1 MKRFYLLINSFISFV
16 YLELI
21 FKYFVGF
28 KVFENSLIIIVVY
41 AIFLSLLVLLLF
53 SFIKEDK
60 YSKYYKIILFI
71 QGIYFSIQLCIY
83 NLFGFF
89 FEIHSLSGAN
99 QLINFTSES
108 FGQILRN
115 SLGILM
121 LFLPFII
128 NVFLD
133 IKYKKVKSDESISI
147 VLTEFIIVFV
157 LIMCLFTLK
166 INNVS
171 YYEAIGKNNNYSL
184 SINKLGVSGSFG
196 LDALKLI
203 IGYDA
208 PLQIKQEE
216 EIDDLEIVE
225 KNYTYNTLDIDFE
238 KLSNETDDQ
247 EIKDLDLYFESQ
259 KGSLKNDYTS
269 MFKDKNLIYIMAES
283 FNEIAVSKELT
294 PTLYSLIH
302 DGFYFENYYS
312 PDVYSTIGGEFQE
325 LTGLYFV
332 PTSLGIWK
340 SGDNYFPL
348 GLANVFKKEGYSTY
362 AYHNNNYYF
371 QNRDTY
377 LNALGFNNF
386 KACGNGLEEKI
397 GCKWLQSDLEMME
410 NTIEEYINSDK
421 FMVFYA
427 TVSGHGPYDDSNA
440 YSVKY
445 RDLVKEKLG
454 NNYSEAV
461 INYVASQ
468 IELENALSH
477 LVNELKRKD
486 KLDDT
491 VIVLAADHHP
501 YFLSD
506 NEMNE
511 LSDKYRD
518 NTFGIYHSN
527 LIIYNPSIKKQT
539 ISKYCGTSDVLP
551 TVYNLFGIEYDSR
564 LFTGKD
570 IFSNG
575 TGYVIFSDHSWLCD
589 YASYDSS
596 ISKFTSFNKIDIN
609 KKDRE
614 NLYNAVSNKISIARE
629 IIRKDYYRHVFK

>member
-1 MKRFYLLINSFISFV
+1 MKRFYLFINSLLTLI

-28 KVFENSLIIIVVY
+28 KLFENSLIFIFVY
-41 AIFLSLLVLLLF
+41 AIFLSLLILLIF
-53 SFIKEDK
+53 SFINEEK
-60 YSKYYKIILFI
+60 YAKYYKIILFI
-71 QGIYFSIQLCIY
+71 LGIYFSMQLCIY
-83 NLFGFF
+83 KLFGFF
-89 FEIHSLSGAN
+89 FEMHSLSGAN

-108 FGQILRN
+108 FGQIIRN
-115 SLGILM
+115 FLGIIM
-121 LFLPFII
+121 LFMPFII
-128 NVFLD
+128 NIFLD
-133 IKYKKVKSDESISI
+133 IKYKKVKSDEAISI
-147 VLTEFIIVFV
+147 FFIDLLVVFV
-157 LIMCLFTLK
+157 LIMCLFSLR

-171 YYEAIGKNNNYSL
+171 YYEAIGKNNNYTL

-196 LDALKLI
+196 LDSLKLI
-203 IGYDA
+203 INYEP
-208 PLQIKQEE
+208 PLQIKKEE
-216 EIDDLEIVE
+216 VKEREIEI
-225 KNYTYNTLDIDFE
+225 KDYGYNVLDIDFE
-238 KLSNETDDQ
+238 KLANETKDN
-247 EIKDLDLYFESQ
+247 EIKDLDLYFANQ

-269 MFKDKNLIYIMAES
+269 LFKDKNLIYIMAES
-283 FNEIAVSKELT
+283 FNEIAVNKELT

-302 DGFYFENYYS
+302 DAFYFENYYS

-340 SGDNYFPL
+340 QGENYFPL
-348 GLANVFKKEGYSTY
+348 GLGNVFKNEGYHTY

-371 QNRDTY
+371 QNRDAY
-377 LNALGFNNF
+377 LKAIGFDNF

-397 GCKWLQSDLEMME
+397 GCKWLQSDLEMFE
-410 NTIEEYINSDK
+410 KTIDEYINDEK

-445 RDLVKEKLG
+445 RDLVIEKLG
-454 NNYSEAV
+454 NNYSESV

-477 LVNELKRKD
+477 LVNKLKSKN

-511 LSDKYRD
+511 LSDIYRD

-527 LIIYNPSIKKQT
+527 LIIYNPAIKKET
-539 ISKYCGTSDVLP
+539 ISKYCGTTDILP
-551 TVYNLFGIEYDSR
+551 TVYNLFGIPYDSR

-575 TGYVIFSDHSWLCD
+575 TGYVIFSDHSWLSD

-596 ISKFTSFNKIDIN
+596 ISKFNSFNKINITD
-609 KKDRE
+609 KDKE
-614 NLYNAVSNKISIARE
+614 DLYNAVSNKISIARE
-629 IIRKDYYRHVFK
+629 IISKDYYRHIFK

>member
-1 MKRFYLLINSFISFV
+1 MKRFYLFLNSLLTLI

-28 KVFENSLIIIVVY
+28 KLFENSLIFIFVY
-41 AIFLSLLVLLLF
+41 AIFLSLLILLIF
-53 SFIKEDK
+53 SFINEEK
-60 YSKYYKIILFI
+60 YAKYYKIILYI
-71 QGIYFSIQLCIY
+71 LGIYFSTQLCIY
-83 NLFGFF
+83 KLFGFF
-89 FEIHSLSGAN
+89 FEMHSLSGAN

-108 FGQILRN
+108 FGQIIRN
-115 SLGILM
+115 FLGIIM
-121 LFLPFII
+121 LFMPFII
-128 NVFLD
+128 NIFLD
-133 IKYKKVKSDESISI
+133 IKYKKVKSDEAISI
-147 VLTEFIIVFV
+147 FFIDLLVVFV
-157 LIMCLFTLK
+157 LIMCLFSLR

-171 YYEAIGKNNNYSL
+171 YYEAIGKNNNYTL

-196 LDALKLI
+196 LDSLKLI
-203 IGYDA
+203 INYEP
-208 PLQIKQEE
+208 PLQIKKEE
-216 EIDDLEIVE
+216 VKEREIEI
-225 KNYTYNTLDIDFE
+225 KDYGYNVLDIDFE
-238 KLSNETDDQ
+238 KLANETEDN
-247 EIKDLDLYFESQ
+247 EIKDLDLYFANQ

-269 MFKDKNLIYIMAES
+269 LFKDKNLIYIMAES
-283 FNEIAVSKELT
+283 FNEIAVNKELT

-302 DGFYFENYYS
+302 DAFYFENYYS

-340 SGDNYFPL
+340 QGENYFPL
-348 GLANVFKKEGYSTY
+348 GLGNVFKNEGYHTY

-371 QNRDTY
+371 QNRDAY
-377 LNALGFNNF
+377 LKAIGFDNF

-397 GCKWLQSDLEMME
+397 GCKWLQSDLEMFE
-410 NTIEEYINSDK
+410 KTIDEYINDEK

-445 RDLVKEKLG
+445 RDLVIEKLG
-454 NNYSEAV
+454 NNYSESV

-477 LVNELKRKD
+477 LVNKLKSKN

-511 LSDKYRD
+511 LSDIYRD

-527 LIIYNPSIKKQT
+527 LIIYNPTIKKET
-539 ISKYCGTSDVLP
+539 ISKYCGTTDILP
-551 TVYNLFGIEYDSR
+551 TVYNLFGIPYDSR

-575 TGYVIFSDHSWLCD
+575 TGYVIFSDHSWLSD

-596 ISKFTSFNKIDIN
+596 ISKFNSFNKINITD
-609 KKDRE
+609 KDKE
-614 NLYNAVSNKISIARE
+614 DLYNAVSNKISIARE
-629 IIRKDYYRHVFK
+629 IISKDYYRHIFK